1 MKSVLYCGCT
11 VNAYMPFHGES
22 TFSLSLLARIS
33 LFRHGRSLSLSD
45 SSRSTSLFARYLA
58 RWPPAQ
64 PMKARGGELLR
75 RSYGVAGVAE
85 GLGLLPPQRSY
96 CFSHPNHP
104 PGNHPGRATISL
116 RRLLPPGPSLR
127 TAVPLYPRVYFLLVV
142 RLPLHPSSAPR
153 ARERPTASYGTVLR
167 ILMDRLR
174 NCWRN

>member
-11 VNAYMPFHGES
+11 VNAYMPFHGEHILS
-22 TFSLSLLARIS
+22 FSPRPNLPLSRS
-33 LFRHGRSLSLSD
+33 GRSLSLSD

-75 RSYGVAGVAE
+75 RSYGMAGVAE

-104 PGNHPGRATISL
+104 PGNHPGRATIPL
-116 RRLLPPGPSLR
+116 RRLLPPGPSHR
-127 TAVPLYPRVYFLLVV
+127 TAVPLSTPEFTSSS
-142 RLPLHPSSAPR
+142 SSASPSPFALLL
-153 ARERPTASYGTVLR
+153 ARERAPDCLLR
-167 ILMDRLR
+167 H
-174 NCWRN
+174 CA